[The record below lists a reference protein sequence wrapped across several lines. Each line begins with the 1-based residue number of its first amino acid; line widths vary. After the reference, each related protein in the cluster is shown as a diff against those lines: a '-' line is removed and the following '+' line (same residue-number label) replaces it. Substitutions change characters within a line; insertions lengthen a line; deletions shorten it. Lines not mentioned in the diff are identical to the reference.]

1 MAKYEARLVCAGKEC
16 QRSNNYGLNVEFDTI
31 EACEDAIK
39 QFGTP
44 PIPVYPFGEDLDG
57 CTTGYVVR
65 EVPEKFRS
73 ESEAVVPSN
82 PVDDLVGLLELLAAL
97 VAPEKRIRTIDES
110 SIQDPKQGAFCTL
123 EMDVKTCRALKQWLG
138 AVPNTETLEANKDY
152 RVNIPYGLDTE
163 EKKIL
168 WDLYNNFCDG
178 LRDRA

>member
-1 MAKYEARLVCAGKEC
+1 MAKYEARLVWDGKDC
-16 QRSNNYGLNVEFDTI
+16 QRSCNDGLDVEFDTI
-31 EACEDAIK
+31 EACEDAIVK
-39 QFGTP
+39 FGTP

-57 CTTGYVVR
+57 CTAGYVVR

-82 PVDDLVGLLELLAAL
+82 PVDDLVRLLELL
-97 VAPEKRIRTIDES
+97 RTIDES

-123 EMDVKTCRALKQWLG
+123 EMDVKTCRALKRWLG

-178 LRDRA
+178 LGDRA

>member
-1 MAKYEARLVCAGKEC
+1 MAKYEARLVCDGKDC
-16 QRSNNYGLNVEFDTI
+16 QRSCNDGLDVEFDTI

-44 PIPVYPFGEDLDG
+44 PEILNDPFGEG
-57 CTTGYVVR
+57 RCTTGYVVR

-73 ESEAVVPSN
+73 EPEAVVPSN

-97 VAPEKRIRTIDES
+97 GAPEKRIRTIDES

-123 EMDVKTCRALKQWLG
+123 EMDVKTCRALKRWLG
-138 AVPNTETLEANKDY
+138 AVPDTETLEANKDY

-168 WDLYNNFCDG
+168 RDLYNNLCDG
-178 LRDRA
+178 LGDRA